1 MGEVLAVDLGGTNFR
16 MARVSNEGEILKRAA
31 LSTRES
37 RSVGEGLEQL
47 VQLVEGADVQTLVF
61 GAPGVVDH
69 AKGQV
74 VYAPNLDQEFLAELS
89 VSALEGVLNKKV
101 ILVNDADMAALG
113 ESELGAGK
121 GGSTVLYVTC
131 STGIG
136 AGVIHEGQLLR
147 GHYSTMEVGHTRL
160 GLEAMDEGESLA
172 SGTALARMAKE
183 AGLLTENPD
192 LVKLAAA
199 NAGIEREVLSR
210 VTEAFGIL
218 LSNLSWLLAPDKI
231 VVGGGL
237 GLSDPIVLE
246 LTQQVFD
253 RSVPKYLYGL
263 RLAPAQLG
271 DDAGL
276 RGAAFVEHAL
286 ARRSHL
292 A

>member
-16 MARVSNEGEILKRAA
+16 MARVSSDGEIVKRAV
-31 LSTRES
+31 LSTKES
-37 RSVGEGLEQL
+37 RSVGDGLGRL
-47 VQLVEGADVQTLVF
+47 VQLVEGIDVPTLVF

-69 AKGQV
+69 TKGQV

-89 VSALEGVLNKKV
+89 VSSLERVLDKKV

-121 GGSTVLYVTC
+121 GGSTVLFVTC
-131 STGIG
+131 STGVG
-136 AGVIHEGQLLR
+136 AGLIHEGQLLR
-147 GHYSTMEVGHTRL
+147 GRYSSMEAGHTRL
-160 GLEAMDEGESLA
+160 GLEAMDESESLA

-183 AGLLTENPD
+183 AGLVTDNPG

-210 VTEAFGIL
+210 VTEALGIL
-218 LSNLSWLLAPDKI
+218 LSNLAWLLVPDKI

-253 RSVPKYLYGL
+253 RSVPKYLEGIQ
-263 RLAPAQLG
+263 LAPAELG

-276 RGAAFVEHAL
+276 RGAAFVENAL
-286 ARRSHL
+286 S
-292 A
+292 

>member
-1 MGEVLAVDLGGTNFR
+1 
-16 MARVSNEGEILKRAA
+16 
-31 LSTRES
+31 
-37 RSVGEGLEQL
+37 
-47 VQLVEGADVQTLVF
+47 
-61 GAPGVVDH
+61 
-69 AKGQV
+69 
-74 VYAPNLDQEFLAELS
+74 
-89 VSALEGVLNKKV
+89 
-101 ILVNDADMAALG
+101 
-113 ESELGAGK
+113 
-121 GGSTVLYVTC
+121 
-131 STGIG
+131 
-136 AGVIHEGQLLR
+136 
-147 GHYSTMEVGHTRL
+147 GHTRL

>member
-16 MARVSNEGEILKRAA
+16 MARVSSDGEIIKRAA
-31 LSTRES
+31 LSTKES

-47 VQLVEGADVQTLVF
+47 VQLVDGVDVPTLVF

-69 AKGQV
+69 VNGQV
-74 VYAPNLDQEFLAELS
+74 VYAPNLDQEFLAELG
-89 VSALEGVLNKKV
+89 VSSLQRVLGKKV

-131 STGIG
+131 STGVG
-136 AGVIHEGQLLR
+136 AGVVHEGQLLCGR
-147 GHYSTMEVGHTRL
+147 YSSMEAGHTRL
-160 GLEAMDEGESLA
+160 GLEAMDEAESLA
-172 SGTALARMAKE
+172 SGTSLARMAKE
-183 AGLLTENPD
+183 AGLGSDNPG

-210 VTEAFGIL
+210 VTEALGIL
-218 LSNLSWLLAPDKI
+218 ISNLAWLLAPDKI

-237 GLSDPIVLE
+237 GLSDPFVLE

-253 RSVPKYLYGL
+253 RGAPKYLHGL
-263 RLAPAQLG
+263 RLLPAELG

-276 RGAAFVEHAL
+276 RGAAFAEQAL
-286 ARRSHL
+286 IRRRSQ
-292 A
+292 